1 MAEFSQMAE
10 IHPLRGRILPYLW
23 QISHNG
29 NDFVMAEICLL
40 THLLVIMH
48 KLYDDLLIDFITLQK
63 CFFMFPRIPQSTSL
77 SSAVSTTSQI
87 FGSFCLSAILGMLA
101 SPCCMSLDKSCKGY
115 FLSPFCFGDFP
126 IYNLFTFMLL

>member
-29 NDFVMAEICLL
+29 YDFVMAEICLL
-40 THLLVIMH
+40 THLLIIMH

-63 CFFMFPRIPQSTSL
+63 CFFMFPRIPQSTLVLLCLESL
-77 SSAVSTTSQI
+77 AN
-87 FGSFCLSAILGMLA
+87 
-101 SPCCMSLDKSCKGY
+101 SLV
-115 FLSPFCFGDFP
+115 
-126 IYNLFTFMLL
+126 LFVLK